1 MKGCLTLPFR
11 VLALALAVLGGYVAW
26 THRDA
31 IRRRLHQW
39 TAPGAPSSPSAE
51 RPPAPGRAALA
62 ASADAK
68 LAALGKGRDSVLLSA
83 EEVANLIA
91 RVAADSLP
99 GALDSLSVQLAQ
111 DDIEVRARVDT
122 RRVPLSFG
130 PLSGML
136 RDHESVEGGGRLLF
150 RRRGLA
156 EWEVARARVRGI
168 PLPRDVLGR
177 LLGSFHGSEA
187 VVPVLLPPQVGGLRV
202 SQRGLVLYPAR

>member
-51 RPPAPGRAALA
+51 RSPAPGSVALA

-83 EEVANLIA
+83 EELASLIG

-99 GALDSLSVQLAQ
+99 GALDSLSVRLAQ

-130 PLSGML
+130 PLSGVL

-156 EWEVARARVRGI
+156 EWEVTRARVRGI

-177 LLGSFHGSEA
+177 LLRSFHGSEA